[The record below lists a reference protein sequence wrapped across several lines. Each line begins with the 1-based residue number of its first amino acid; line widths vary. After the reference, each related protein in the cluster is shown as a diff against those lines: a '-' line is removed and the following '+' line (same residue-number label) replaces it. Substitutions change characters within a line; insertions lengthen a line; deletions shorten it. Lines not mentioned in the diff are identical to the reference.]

1 MMARKKVIIDRVLI
15 GLVLKSSS
23 KNSDSL
29 DMETFY
35 PSPDVSVSIYVSY
48 HLLNGIYK

>member
-35 PSPDVSVSIYVSY
+35 VSVSIYVSY
-48 HLLNGIYK
+48 HLFNGIYK